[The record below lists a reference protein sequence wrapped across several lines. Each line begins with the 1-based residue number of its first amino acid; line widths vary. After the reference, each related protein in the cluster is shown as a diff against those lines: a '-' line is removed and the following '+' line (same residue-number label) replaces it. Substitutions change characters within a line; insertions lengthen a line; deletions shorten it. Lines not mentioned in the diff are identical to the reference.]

1 MAQTSGFFE
10 AVWDDNILNPET
22 QQYGDYDL
30 RYYAYQFA
38 EYFKNFVGNGVF
50 ASPVDQLK
58 VSCGEG
64 MTVNVNTGWGFI
76 NGYWYKNDEVV
87 NLPIAIN
94 RTSSPRVDSVRLRY
108 SEANRSITLAVF
120 TGDITPVRTAMYY
133 DLILAQVIVPASS
146 GVISDASITD
156 MRGDT
161 SVCGFVTGLLEVVDT
176 QDLFEQYTAI
186 FNAWFDDIKGQI
198 SEDLGV
204 QLQLEINQ
212 LDEDKEDAFT
222 KNTAFNKNFGNS
234 SGTVCEGND
243 SRLWTHTFQS
253 TVPSSV
259 GAKEI
264 VYVYET

>member
-22 QQYGDYDL
+22 QQYGDYDK

-38 EYFKNFVGNGVF
+38 DYFKTLVGNGVF
-50 ASPVDQLK
+50 ASPVNQLK

-64 MTVNVNTGWGFI
+64 MNVDINVGRGFI
-76 NGYWYKNDEVV
+76 NGYWYNNDEVV
-87 NLPIAIN
+87 TLPIAIN
-94 RTSSPRVDSVRLRY
+94 RTSSPRVDSIRLRY

-120 TGDITPVRTAMYY
+120 TGDVTPVRTAMYY

-156 MRGDT
+156 MRSDT
-161 SVCGFVTGLLEVVDT
+161 DVCGFVTGLLEVVDT
-176 QDLFEQYTAI
+176 QDLFEQYDQI
-186 FNAWFDDIKGQI
+186 FNDWFDTIKGQI
-198 SEDLGV
+198 SQDLGT
-204 QLQLEINQ
+204 QLQMEINQ
-212 LDEDKEDAFT
+212 LDEEKEDAFT
-222 KNTAFNKNFGNS
+222 KNTAFNKNFGNA

-243 SRLWTHTFQS
+243 SRLWTHTFQT
-253 TVPSSV
+253 TVPVSV
-259 GAKEI
+259 GTKEI